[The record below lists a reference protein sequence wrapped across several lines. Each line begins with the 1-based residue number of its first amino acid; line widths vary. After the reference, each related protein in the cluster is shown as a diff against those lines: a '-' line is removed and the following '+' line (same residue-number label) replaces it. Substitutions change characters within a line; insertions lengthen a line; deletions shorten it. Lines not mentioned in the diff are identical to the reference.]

1 MERWAREDGF
11 TLIELL
17 VVITVLGILAGVA
30 IPRLSGIQERAQR
43 SVLEAN
49 ANTIR
54 NVMEM
59 YRTFEGSYPDLDD
72 DINSIADL
80 NEALGDEFS
89 ISDLDVEIIDDDE
102 PPFGDDDSFTLTIAD
117 DYGNQLTITEESISK
132 DWND

>member
-1 MERWAREDGF
+1 MGRWAREDGF

-17 VVITVLGILAGVA
+17 VVIVVLGVLAGVA

-59 YRTFEGSYPDLDD
+59 YRTFEGGYPDLDE
-72 DINSIADL
+72 ISNIADL
-80 NEALGDEFS
+80 NDALGDEFS
-89 ISDLDVEIIDDDE
+89 ISDLDVEIIDDEDS
-102 PPFGDDDSFTLTIAD
+102 PSGADDSFTLTIAD
-117 DYGNQLTITEESISK
+117 DYDNRLTITEGGVSGRSWG
-132 DWND
+132 D